1 MLLDLLG
8 APEPRFYN
16 YFPDTEGW
24 YYQLVDIESRLGAA
38 GFLVEHAHNSAQ
50 HHKKH
55 HQGYF
60 QPYSIQMGVE
70 DDHLPFLRRN
80 VSIVITKSS
89 LLKLIKIGFYF
100 NYCKLFLNLRS
111 YSHFRCNENLKFTL

>member
-16 YFPDTEGW
+16 YFADTEGW

-38 GFLVEHAHNSAQ
+38 GFLVEHAHNSAPNSAQ
-50 HHKKH
+50 RHKKH

-60 QPYSIQMGVE
+60 QPYSIQAHIE
-70 DDHLPFLRRN
+70 DDHIPFLRRN
-80 VSIVITKSS
+80 VRIHK
-89 LLKLIKIGFYF
+89 
-100 NYCKLFLNLRS
+100 CRS
-111 YSHFRCNENLKFTL
+111 QFEIC